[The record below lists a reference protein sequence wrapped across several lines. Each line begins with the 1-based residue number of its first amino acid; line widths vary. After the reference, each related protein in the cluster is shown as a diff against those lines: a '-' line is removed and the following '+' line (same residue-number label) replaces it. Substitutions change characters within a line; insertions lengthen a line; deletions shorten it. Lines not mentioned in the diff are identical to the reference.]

1 MASKAA
7 KARNQEAEKAAFEL
21 LKSKPAQWVIVGG
34 VAIYLLPRA
43 MSYLVD
49 HIEQGTSY
57 LLGAAWKGVTGKVD
71 DAEASIEAS
80 GRYYRRQVDE
90 FLGKKTDEE
99 KREVQEKITTLKP
112 RDQTSIEDYKKEMN
126 IPLSAFFIATSD
138 IRAAAYLMASGDWS
152 YYGVR
157 IINEDNYL
165 FLLPVTISL
174 STVKE
179 EIQTE
184 DADEKG
190 NCRSGWKRQYGD
202 AGKFRELCTRTVK
215 IETTIPPT
223 LSGTEAKGKSTFLI
237 VAKMAEGI

>member
-1 MASKAA
+1 MASK
-7 KARNQEAEKAAFEL
+7 KMNREAEKAAFEL

-90 FLGKKTDEE
+90 FLGKETAEE
-99 KREVQEKITTLKP
+99 KQEVLDEILTLEP
-112 RDQTSIEDYKKEMN
+112 RDQISLEDYKKQMN
-126 IPLSAFFIATSD
+126 IPLSAHFIAVAD
-138 IRAAAYLMASGDWS
+138 IRAAAYMMQNGLWS
-152 YYGVR
+152 YYGMR
-157 IINEDNYL
+157 IINEDKYI

-174 STVKE
+174 YTVKME
-179 EIQTE
+179 DQVQ
-184 DADEKG
+184 DADESG
-190 NCRSGWKRQYGD
+190 RCPSGWKRVNID
-202 AGKFRELCTRTVK
+202 NREMCTRTAK
-215 IETTIPPT
+215 IETTIPPI
-223 LSGTEAKGKSTFLI
+223 LSGTEMKGMSTFFI
-237 VAKMAEGI
+237 IARMVDA